1 MAEENIIFNTTIK
14 TGDSAQSIKSIRT
27 ELRQLTQELAGLEP
41 GSQAFIQAATRAGE
55 LRDRMDDAN
64 NAVKAFNPEAKFQ
77 AIANVVG
84 IAANGFSALQ
94 GAMSLFGDESK
105 DLQQVIARTQGAI
118 ALATGL
124 NGLLGMGDAFKLLG
138 TQVANLI
145 PLLRGM
151 SAAMLGALTGG
162 ITIAI
167 TLVISYW
174 KELKELIT
182 GTVEEVK
189 LSNEQIKQS
198 TEKGSAAF
206 KKAAD
211 ERHDLEIRRLKTLKQ
226 TQEVEKQIAAEE
238 RQKAI
243 DSAIAEKKSK
253 DYFLVIEAE
262 YRNSLLAIDKKYN
275 DIEAEQAKAK
285 ADKLKEISDW
295 EDKQIEEGNKAIREE
310 RQKAF
315 EEDNKQRAEELD
327 LRAANE
333 KYFADFIKEIDDQAL
348 NDKKENAKAEIELE
362 KQKEQ
367 NRIDALQ
374 STSTALRGFAELA
387 GQQTALG
394 KGLAVATTTI
404 DTYVAAQ
411 AAYKSAADIPYV
423 GAILAPIAAAGAIA
437 AGLARVRAIMAVKVP
452 GNSGG
457 GNAMPSMGGSNTPPI
472 TRPSSSIVRLGNS
485 EPIKT
490 VQDGKQKVYVLESD
504 ITDTQAKVNSIRQ
517 KATIQ

>member
-41 GSQAFIQAATRAGE
+41 GSQAFVKAATRAGE

-105 DLQQVIARTQGAI
+105 DLQQVMARTQGAI

-174 KELKELIT
+174 KELKQLIT
-182 GTVEEVK
+182 GTIEQVVIGEKEMAEAVAK
-189 LSNEQIKQS
+189 GHNE
-198 TEKGSAAF
+198 F
-206 KKAAD
+206 KKASD
-211 ERHDLEIRRLKTLKQ
+211 ERYDLEIRRLKTLKQ
-226 TQEVEKQIAAEE
+226 TQEVEKQIAEQE

-243 DSAIAEKKSK
+243 AGAVAEGKINQLKA
-253 DYFLVIEAE
+253 VINAE
-262 YRNSLLAIDKKYN
+262 YFNKLADIDKKYA
-275 DIEAEQAKAK
+275 DQQEAIRQKEREAEAKKIAEAKSDYEFYQNFNKKRAEKDNEERAKEYDKKIADEQYFNDFMSEIDNQAHQ
-285 ADKLKEISDW
+285 DKLTRAKS
-295 EDKQIEEGNKAIREE
+295 EE
-310 RQKAF
+310 
-315 EEDNKQRAEELD
+315 
-327 LRAANE
+327 
-333 KYFADFIKEIDDQAL
+333 
-348 NDKKENAKAEIELE
+348 ELE
-362 KQKEQ
+362 KKKTEA
-367 NRIDALQ
+367 RINQLQISANALQ
-374 STSTALRGFAELA
+374 TFADLA
-387 GQQTALG
+387 GKDTAAG
-394 KGLAVATTTI
+394 KGLAIASATISTYLTAQQAYASAFLPVPTLASPVIGALSAAAAVAT
-404 DTYVAAQ
+404 
-411 AAYKSAADIPYV
+411 
-423 GAILAPIAAAGAIA
+423 GIANI
-437 AGLARVRAIMAVKVP
+437 RSIMSVKVP
-452 GNSGG
+452 GGQSS
-457 GNAMPSMGGSNTPPI
+457 GNAMPSMGGSNVAPI
-472 TRPSSSIVRLGNS
+472 TRPSSSIVRLGNT

-490 VQDGKQKVYVLESD
+490 STDTKQRVYVLESD